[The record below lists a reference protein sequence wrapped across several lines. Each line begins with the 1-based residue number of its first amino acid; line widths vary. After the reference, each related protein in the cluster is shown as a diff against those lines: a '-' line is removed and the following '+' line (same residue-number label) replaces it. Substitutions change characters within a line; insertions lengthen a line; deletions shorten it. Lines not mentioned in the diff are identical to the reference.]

1 MITHLFLFLIGYVTV
16 TLDPEDAAALIK
28 LTFEKGIPL
37 FLGKKKKNRRIRF
50 RERDF
55 VFVSDLARNAGVSFL
70 RVRVSGIPMLWR
82 RCKKRY
88 GLWLGGALLLAALYV
103 SDDYVWRIEIVG
115 NETVPDNAI
124 IEELEEVGFYE
135 GIYHKNIDFD
145 VLHNRFLARSE
156 DIAWIAVNMH
166 GSVAYVR
173 VREYMRHNEPI
184 EGVCANVVAA
194 KDGIIKQISTFDGY
208 PDVKIGDTVNK
219 GQLLISGVVAYEGC
233 DTEYV
238 YAAGEVYA
246 ETEKTV
252 TVAVPLTRDIK
263 CYTGEKTREYGIKI
277 FSDDI
282 FFGGKGR
289 IDDPLCD
296 TITVCKDM
304 MLFGIV
310 ELPIKLIVTEYK
322 PFSYETVTMTE
333 EGARAVAYSEYKH
346 AFIAATEDV
355 TLLSY
360 DVTEGLSPDGNE
372 YVISSVIRI
381 IENIAE
387 TKEFTVE

>member
-1 MITHLFLFLIGYVTV
+1 MLTRLFLFFIGYVTV
-16 TLDPEDAAALIK
+16 TLSPEDAAVLIK
-28 LTFEKGIPL
+28 LTFEKGIPA
-37 FLGKKKKNRRIRF
+37 FLGKKKKRRRMRF

-55 VFVSDLARNAGVSFL
+55 CLVSDLAKNADVKFL
-70 RVRVSGIPMLWR
+70 HVRVAGAPMLWR
-82 RCKKRY
+82 RYRKRY
-88 GLWLGGALLLAALYV
+88 GLWLGGALLLAALCV
-103 SDDYVWRIEIVG
+103 SDDYVWRIEIDG
-115 NETVPDNAI
+115 NETVPDSVI
-124 IEELEEVGFYE
+124 IKKLEEAGFYE

-166 GSVAYVR
+166 GNVAYVR
-173 VREYMRHNEPI
+173 VREYMGHEDPI
-184 EGVCANVVAA
+184 KGVCANVIAA
-194 KDGIIKQISTFDGY
+194 KDGIVTQISTFNGY
-208 PDVKIGDTVNK
+208 PDVKIGDSVRK

-233 DTEYV
+233 NTQYV
-238 YAAGEVYA
+238 CAAGEVYA

-252 TVAVPLTRDIK
+252 TVTVPLTRDFK

-289 IDDPLCD
+289 IEDPLCD
-296 TITVCKDM
+296 TITMYKDVM
-304 MLFGIV
+304 IFGIV
-310 ELPIKLIVTEYK
+310 ELPVKLIVTEHK
-322 PFSYETVTMTE
+322 SFSYDTVTMTE
-333 EGARAVAYSEYKH
+333 DGARAVAYSEYKH

-360 DVTEGLSPDGNE
+360 DVTEGLSSDGNE
-372 YVISSVIRI
+372 YVISSVIRV